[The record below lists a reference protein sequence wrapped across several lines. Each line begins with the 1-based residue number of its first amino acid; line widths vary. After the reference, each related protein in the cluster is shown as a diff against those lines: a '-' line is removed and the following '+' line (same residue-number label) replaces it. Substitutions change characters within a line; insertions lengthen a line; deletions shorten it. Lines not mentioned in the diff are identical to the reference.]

1 MKKLGLFVWAVGVAA
16 MGLLSCS
23 CSSDNEENGTPP
35 PDPVETTLPFAG
47 TWVTNVA
54 SDALNSREE
63 IAKVVE
69 TCSQSRINN
78 IFVVVWNNGRTIY
91 PSKIMNDLIGIEIAE
106 KFAGRDPLK
115 EMIEEAHKKNIKVHA
130 WMEYG
135 FAASNN
141 RNGGEIIAAKP
152 GWKALDAEGKLLTKN
167 GFEWMNAMMP
177 EVQDFMISL
186 AVEIASNYDVDGIQG
201 DDRLPAMPTTGG
213 YDAYTRKLY
222 ADEHN
227 GAEPPADYKNS
238 EWVDWRAAKLTE
250 FMGRFYKAV
259 KAVKPG
265 ITVSNAPSIH
275 PWAKTEYLQ
284 DWPSW
289 LEKGYT
295 DMVIPQVYRYDID
308 AYNSTLEQ
316 QLKYLQAK
324 DRSKFY
330 PGMLIQ
336 NGTYNPTEDF
346 LNKMIETNRRNGIVG
361 ESFWFY
367 EGVKKFPEFFNSYHK

>member
-1 MKKLGLFVWAVGVAA
+1 

-23 CSSDNEENGTPP
+23 CSSDNDENGKGTPP
-35 PDPVETTLPFAG
+35 PDPVEQALPFAG

-54 SDALNSREE
+54 SDALTSREE
-63 IAKVVE
+63 IVKVVE

-91 PSKIMNDLIGIEIAE
+91 PSKIMKDLIGIEISE
-106 KFAGRDPLK
+106 KFAGRDPLR

-152 GWKALDAEGKLLTKN
+152 GWKALDAQGKLLTKN
-167 GFEWMNAMMP
+167 GFEWMNALLP
-177 EVQDFMISL
+177 EVQDFITSL

-213 YDAYTRKLY
+213 YDDYTKQLY
-222 ADEHN
+222 RDEHN
-227 GAEPPADYKNS
+227 GAEPPSNYKDT
-238 EWVDWRAAKLTE
+238 EWIEWRAAKLTE
-250 FMGRFYKAV
+250 FMGRFYAAV
-259 KAVKPG
+259 KKAKPG
-265 ITVSNAPSIH
+265 IMVSNAPSVH
-275 PWAKTEYLQ
+275 PWAKNEYLQ

-308 AYNSTLEQ
+308 AYNTTLGQ

-336 NGTYNPTEDF
+336 NGDYNPTEEF
-346 LNKMIETNRRNGIVG
+346 LKKMIETNRRNGIAG

-367 EGVKKFPEFFNSYHK
+367 EGVKKFPEFFSTYHK

>member
-1 MKKLGLFVWAVGVAA
+1 MEKLGLFVLAACVAAVG
-16 MGLLSCS
+16 MLSCS
-23 CSSDNEENGTPP
+23 CSSDNDEKGTPP
-35 PDPVETTLPFAG
+35 PDPVEKVLPFAG

-54 SDALNSREE
+54 SDALTSREE
-63 IAKVVE
+63 IVKVVE

-91 PSKIMNDLIGIEIAE
+91 PSKIMKDLIGIEISE
-106 KFAGRDPLK
+106 KFAGRDPLR

-152 GWKALDAEGKLLTKN
+152 GWKALDAQGKLLTKN
-167 GFEWMNAMMP
+167 GFEWMNAMLP
-177 EVQDFMISL
+177 EVQDFITSL

-213 YDAYTRKLY
+213 YDDYTKQLY
-222 ADEHN
+222 RDEHN
-227 GAEPPADYKNS
+227 GAEPPSNYKDT
-238 EWVDWRAAKLTE
+238 EWIEWRAAKLTE

-265 ITVSNAPSIH
+265 IMVSNAPSIH

-346 LNKMIETNRRNGIVG
+346 LKKMIETNRRNGIAG

-367 EGVKKFPEFFNSYHK
+367 EGVKKFPEFFSTYHK